1 MYIETNNN
9 IKILILFLLLCIPV
23 RILIVFTVK
32 NIDKYYLPY
41 LAAIG
46 LLISIGFIFIYL
58 FDYRKT
64 GAEVFGDKIWW
75 NDLRPV
81 HGCLYLMFALLA
93 FKKNKYTWIPL
104 AIDVIVGFTAF
115 IIYRGYIKYLNI

>member
-1 MYIETNNN
+1 MFSITNN
-9 IKILILFLLLCIPV
+9 KQKRLILFLLLCIPV
-23 RILIVFTVK
+23 RILIVYTIK
-32 NIDKYYLPY
+32 NIDKFYLPY
-41 LAAIG
+41 LAIIG
-46 LLISIGFIFIYL
+46 LLISVGFIFIYL

-93 FKKNKYTWIPL
+93 FKKNKYAWIPL
-104 AIDVIVGFTAF
+104 ALDIVIGLTAF
-115 IIYRGYIKYLNI
+115 MIYHKYI